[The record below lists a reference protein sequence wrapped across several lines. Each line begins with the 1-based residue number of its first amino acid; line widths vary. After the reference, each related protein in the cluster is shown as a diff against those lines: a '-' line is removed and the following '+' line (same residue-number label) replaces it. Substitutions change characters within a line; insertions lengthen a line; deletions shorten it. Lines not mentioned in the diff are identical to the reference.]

1 MSDSLWAEFHNVWTE
16 YLTDGAKVMFIC
28 RLSPILKKNV
38 NSLLQALYTLYLDA
52 LFVFIKWYR
61 NYSLNIQPLQKNSQK
76 INL

>member
-1 MSDSLWAEFHNVWTE
+1 MVRKLCLFVGYHQF
-16 YLTDGAKVMFIC
+16 K
-28 RLSPILKKNV
+28 KKNV

-61 NYSLNIQPLQKNSQK
+61 NYSLNIQPLQKKQST